1 MGDEKIR
8 FALLSL
14 MKNPAKSSAFN
25 YRQILQNHHR
35 TL

>member
-14 MKNPAKSSAFN
+14 MKTPAKIGAFN
-25 YRQILQNHHR
+25 YRQIP
-35 TL
+35 